1 MLVKVD
7 KDTKKVWLC
16 SNRIWE
22 KAKECHHEMK
32 ICLIIRKTSDK
43 QMTWKISDKKDI
55 QIRMTF
61 SKRNYLGIQKKYEG
75 IHHGMVDFYQKK
87 DKILQNQ
94 F

>member
-16 SNRIWE
+16 SSGIWE
-22 KAKECHHEMK
+22 KAKERYHEMK

-43 QMTWKISDKKDI
+43 QMTWKISDKKTYKYI
-55 QIRMTF
+55 WLSAREIIWK
-61 SKRNYLGIQKKYEG
+61 SKKKYEG
-75 IHHGMVDFYQKK
+75 IHYGMVDFYQKK